1 MGLITSIRK
10 RLWVVTILMALAL
23 LGFIVMDMSSGRSS
37 WFFNNPDSVG
47 KIAGESISWKDFQ
60 KTESVLYKNADVDIY
75 GRKEY
80 LWNQFLEKGVLKEEA
95 KHIGFGVSESEL
107 TELEFGN
114 NLSPI
119 IERNFRD
126 PNTGQILREQLN
138 QFKDGY
144 DALPQEAKD
153 FWQVQQ
159 KEIIKERQFKKLE
172 NIIKNSLY
180 MPDFMLAR
188 QHEESNTK
196 ITLISSMI
204 SYDQVNE
211 KEVTIT
217 DEDVQKFVSKN
228 PNKYKSEF
236 DTRNIKYS
244 IIDIFPT
251 QEDSSNIRKI
261 LEDKVEAFKLAT
273 KDSIYV
279 VSNLGKWDEAYKTK
293 SEIKGVLNDSSF
305 SIFDLNV
312 GDVYGPY
319 VEEGEYRLAKVL
331 GKKVIPDSV
340 KSRHILRQVKSREEY
355 IAASKLLDSLKTL
368 IETGKG
374 KFDSLAMQFS
384 QDGGSSIK
392 GGDMGY
398 YPKGAMVQQFND
410 ITFYKGEKGKLYIIA
425 TQFGLH
431 LVQIT
436 DQKFIK
442 NEMGVHLGIISET
455 IAPGDDITDSKL
467 EEAQKLIEENNNLV
481 NLEKVINEGG
491 KYKLETAANIL
502 ENGYQIK
509 NFGENS
515 SSAARDIIKWA
526 FNKETKPGDVSLE
539 VYSLQDP
546 IKKFTNRYIIAGL
559 SSINEKGIPKG
570 EALLDLVREDV
581 MKDVKFNKIVAAIG
595 TVNDLTTQYG
605 SYTAVIDTTKET
617 TTNSGQLK
625 TGYEYD
631 LISQVAISEP
641 NTFVGPIRGESGVY
655 FAKLLEKKDPG
666 KQNNVAMFRQFYK
679 HPAVNTAMTY
689 LMAALK
695 KNYGVVD
702 HRSKFF

>member
-1 MGLITSIRK
+1 
-10 RLWVVTILMALAL
+10 
-23 LGFIVMDMSSGRSS
+23 
-37 WFFNNPDSVG
+37 
-47 KIAGESISWKDFQ
+47 
-60 KTESVLYKNADVDIY
+60 
-75 GRKEY
+75 
-80 LWNQFLEKGVLKEEA
+80 
-95 KHIGFGVSESEL
+95 
-107 TELEFGN
+107 
-114 NLSPI
+114 
-119 IERNFRD
+119 
-126 PNTGQILREQLN
+126 
-138 QFKDGY
+138 
-144 DALPQEAKD
+144 
-153 FWQVQQ
+153 
-159 KEIIKERQFKKLE
+159 
-172 NIIKNSLY
+172 
-180 MPDFMLAR
+180 
-188 QHEESNTK
+188 
-196 ITLISSMI
+196 
-204 SYDQVNE
+204 
-211 KEVTIT
+211 
-217 DEDVQKFVSKN
+217 
-228 PNKYKSEF
+228 
-236 DTRNIKYS
+236 
-244 IIDIFPT
+244 
-251 QEDSSNIRKI
+251 
-261 LEDKVEAFKLAT
+261 
-273 KDSIYV
+273 
-279 VSNLGKWDEAYKTK
+279 
-293 SEIKGVLNDSSF
+293 
-305 SIFDLNV
+305 
-312 GDVYGPY
+312 
-319 VEEGEYRLAKVL
+319 
-331 GKKVIPDSV
+331 
-340 KSRHILRQVKSREEY
+340 
-355 IAASKLLDSLKTL
+355 
-368 IETGKG
+368 
-374 KFDSLAMQFS
+374 
-384 QDGGSSIK
+384 
-392 GGDMGY
+392 
-398 YPKGAMVQQFND
+398 
-410 ITFYKGEKGKLYIIA
+410 
-425 TQFGLH
+425 
-431 LVQIT
+431 
-436 DQKFIK
+436 
-442 NEMGVHLGIISET
+442 MGVHLGIISET

-641 NTFVGPIRGESGVY
+641 NSFIGPIRGESGVY
-655 FAKLLEKKDPG
+655 FAKLLERKDPG